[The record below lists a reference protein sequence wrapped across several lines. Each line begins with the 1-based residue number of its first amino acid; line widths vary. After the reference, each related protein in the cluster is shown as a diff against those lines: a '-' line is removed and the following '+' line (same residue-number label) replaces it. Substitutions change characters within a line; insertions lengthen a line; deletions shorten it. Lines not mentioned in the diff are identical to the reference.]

1 MGRMVQAD
9 PHRVML
15 GEGQIDLA
23 GEIQIL
29 RAKDYDKWIN
39 LELFTADWWKKDLNK
54 VARIGI
60 EKMHELLAE

>member
-1 MGRMVQAD
+1 
-9 PHRVML
+9 ML
-15 GEGQIDLA
+15 GEGQIDLD
-23 GEIQIL
+23 GEIKIL